1 MYFTKSNQYYEDNG
15 VRLYGPEKGGNNKF
29 AEFDIEPEY
38 VGITCNNKALVALQ
52 ENNAL
57 AEVNLKKG
65 KITGV
70 FGLGF
75 KDWSGIPIDTT
86 DKDDG

>member
-1 MYFTKSNQYYEDNG
+1 M
-15 VRLYGPEKGGNNKF
+15 RLYGPEKVGNNKF

-38 VGITCNNKALVALQ
+38 VGITGNNKALVALQ

-65 KITGV
+65 KSPASLASATRIGAV
-70 FGLGF
+70 FP
-75 KDWSGIPIDTT
+75 STPPIRMMVTILL
-86 DKDDG
+86 